1 VDLLR
6 LVGMGMDNLKSS
18 SALTSLS
25 LMQFLEST
33 NQERP
38 DITGG
43 CVLLTGA
50 TLTTSMILMALKI
63 SRKKVDDVAVRRIR
77 SRKIN
82 TIVNFQ
88 RQLLEAAAIDLERFD
103 EYRNVLK
110 SRSRFKTQK
119 LISSLVKANDSL
131 LEAAVL
137 LNRIIEEAKSTLADV
152 DETVKCDVEAGILV
166 LDATFKGIGVLSDSN
181 QRTIEN
187 KQNKLKG

>member
-1 VDLLR
+1 MELDK
-6 LVGMGMDNLKSS
+6 LKSS

-25 LMQFLEST
+25 LMQFLEAT

-43 CVLLTGA
+43 CVLLTSA

-82 TIVNFQ
+82 AIVSLQ
-88 RQLLEAAAIDLERFD
+88 RQLLEAAATDLERFD

-110 SRSRFKTQK
+110 SRSRIKTHK
-119 LISSLVKANDSL
+119 LISSLGK
-131 LEAAVL
+131 
-137 LNRIIEEAKSTLADV
+137 
-152 DETVKCDVEAGILV
+152 
-166 LDATFKGIGVLSDSN
+166 
-181 QRTIEN
+181 
-187 KQNKLKG
+187 

>member
-1 VDLLR
+1 MELD
-6 LVGMGMDNLKSS
+6 LKSS
-18 SALTSLS
+18 GGLSSLS
-25 LMQFLEST
+25 LVQFLEAT

-43 CVLLTGA
+43 CVLLTSA

-82 TIVNFQ
+82 TIVSFQ
-88 RQLLEAAAIDLERFD
+88 RQLLDAAATDLKRFD

-119 LISSLVKANDSL
+119 LISSLIKANDSL
-131 LEAAVL
+131 LDAAVL
-137 LNRIIEEAKSTLADV
+137 LNRVIEEAKSTLADL

-166 LDATFKGIGVLSDSN
+166 LDATFKGIRVLSDSN
-181 QRTIEN
+181 QRTFEN
-187 KQNKLKG
+187 KNNKLNG

>member
-1 VDLLR
+1 MELDK
-6 LVGMGMDNLKSS
+6 LKSS

-25 LMQFLEST
+25 LMQFLEAT

-43 CVLLTGA
+43 CVLLTSA

-82 TIVNFQ
+82 AIVSLQ
-88 RQLLEAAAIDLERFD
+88 RQLLEAAATDLERFD

-110 SRSRFKTQK
+110 SRSRIKTHK

-131 LEAAVL
+131 LDAAGL

-152 DETVKCDVEAGILV
+152 NDTVKCDVEAGILV
-166 LDATFKGIGVLSDSN
+166 LDATLKGIRVLSDSN
-181 QRTIEN
+181 QRTIKN
-187 KQNKLKG
+187 KQNKLNG